1 MFIRTPAIAFLA
13 NFDLLLRCTDAHLS
27 SLCLLAVTGH
37 KLVYF
42 AYELSRVE
50 IVMMLLKHADEC
62 VEVRDEGFG
71 LRDGKGANIWLWDL
85 DLLLLFTHF
94 KIIT

>member
-13 NFDLLLRCTDAHLS
+13 NFDLLLRCTNAHLS
-27 SLCLLAVTGH
+27 SLCFFAVAGDE
-37 KLVYF
+37 LVHF
-42 AYELSRVE
+42 AYELSGVE

-71 LRDGKGANIWLWDL
+71 LRDGKGANIGLWGL
-85 DLLLLFTHF
+85 GLLLLFTHF
-94 KIIT
+94 